1 MSNQYQNAK
10 TKMSNFVIC
19 IFDLGFHLL
28 FELFPPLRD
37 PVFGR
42 NLDFEIDCNFG
53 FPLLR
58 NGWVPAELKHLSK
71 RRKIK
76 Q

>member
-28 FELFPPLRD
+28 FELFPALAGSR
-37 PVFGR
+37 VREKFR
-42 NLDFEIDCNFG
+42 F
-53 FPLLR
+53 
-58 NGWVPAELKHLSK
+58 
-71 RRKIK
+71 
-76 Q
+76 